1 MIKRNKY
8 KIIIAILFIAY
19 YYYPHSIESTGF
31 SNKIWA
37 HRVNSIEKLNS
48 ALNHFD
54 GVELDLVYN
63 NKKDLFDVNHP
74 PSKSIGLTFEVYLNA
89 IKKQQFPYLWLD
101 LKNLSKENSISILN
115 KLLYLFK
122 SKNYPFHKILIESR
136 QSNELLIF
144 EKEGFKTSFYLPPNL
159 NEKDRLSLSKSIFEI
174 KTILNNQPNIAI
186 STSFEDYNIIK
197 NEFPNH
203 KKYI

>member
-144 EKEGFKTSFYLPPNL
+144 EKEGF
-159 NEKDRLSLSKSIFEI
+159 
-174 KTILNNQPNIAI
+174 
-186 STSFEDYNIIK
+186 
-197 NEFPNH
+197 
-203 KKYI
+203 